1 MIAASL
7 GHMKRR
13 GFFGQVA
20 DAAPPSSPVPTPR
33 TVGATVGR
41 NLQQPVPVASPAPA
55 PSVGGSTPG
64 LVSAHHRLYA
74 SIARGLPAP
83 RSTPRTFPDLLKNV
97 IWPIENALDSPM
109 IDAAAR
115 LSALEA
121 LEAGCTTVVDHHA
134 SPRAIEGSLPLI
146 ATSCQD
152 VGVRVVCSYAAS
164 DLRGPDRARQGLE
177 ESRRFIQ
184 AGGRGMIGIDASF
197 TASPETIDLAIGM
210 ANELGVGLHAKV
222 AEGIADSG
230 GGSDLVRRSK
240 DSWVLAHGVHLPD
253 GLEIAGTIVHCPRSN
268 MDRGVGYGQPNRFG
282 PRVAL
287 GTDGFGGDLLEEFRI
302 AYGRLREVNL
312 GTSPRLPWGW
322 LEAGWLLV
330 PEARQDRVHWSLRDI
345 EPEHLVANTGIRAR
359 TVIVAGRTVLENG
372 QPTQVDANEIRA
384 KAAEQTRRLISRL

>member
-1 MIAASL
+1 
-7 GHMKRR
+7 MKRR

-20 DAAPPSSPVPTPR
+20 DPAPPSGPVRTTR
-33 TVGATVGR
+33 TVGVTVGR
-41 NLQQPVPVASPAPA
+41 DPQQPVPVANPAPA

-146 ATSCQD
+146 AKACQD

-359 TVIVAGRTVLENG
+359 TVIVAGRTMLEDG

>member
-1 MIAASL
+1 
-7 GHMKRR
+7 MKRR
-13 GFFGQVA
+13 GFFGQVPESEQQTSVP
-20 DAAPPSSPVPTPR
+20 AAPTRVIGTLERPPAAEPETQ
-33 TVGATVGR
+33 TT
-41 NLQQPVPVASPAPA
+41 PAPA
-55 PSVGGSTPG
+55 AQIRSGGSTPG

-83 RSTPRTFPDLLKNV
+83 RSTPRNFSDLLKNV
-97 IWPIENALDSPM
+97 IWPIENALDSAM

-121 LEAGCTTVVDHHA
+121 LEAGCTTVIDHHA
-134 SPRAIEGSLPLI
+134 SPRAIEGSLTLI
-146 ATSCQD
+146 ARACTD

-197 TASPETIDLAIGM
+197 TASPETIDLAIGI
-210 ANELGVGLHAKV
+210 ANELGVGVHAKV
-222 AEGIADSG
+222 AEGIGDSG

-253 GLEIAGTIVHCPRSN
+253 GLEIAGTIAHCPRSN
-268 MDRGVGYGQPNRFG
+268 MDRGVGYGMPSRFG

-302 AYGRLREVNL
+302 AYGRLREINV
-312 GTSPRLPWGW
+312 GTSPRTPWGW

-330 PEARQDRVHWSLRDI
+330 PEARQDRVRWSLKEI

-359 TVIVAGRTVLENG
+359 SVQVAGRTVFDG
-372 QPTQVDANEIRA
+372 GRPTQVDADEIRA
-384 KAAEQTRRLISRL
+384 KAAEQTRRLITRL